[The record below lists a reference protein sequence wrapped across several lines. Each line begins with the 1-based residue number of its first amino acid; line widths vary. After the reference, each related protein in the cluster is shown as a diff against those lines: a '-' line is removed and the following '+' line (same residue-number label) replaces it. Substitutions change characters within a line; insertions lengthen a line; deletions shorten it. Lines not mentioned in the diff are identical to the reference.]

1 MSENNK
7 KGNMPA
13 WHIAPFGVSCLFPR
27 CSEPVHNSKIFL
39 FVNFWLKLLKHLPNF
54 LTTSSDLCNGIKC
67 AFQRNR
73 PKATP
78 SFLCCYFCFLWVQ
91 AVSRLPDVTERWR
104 LGTGASFGIQN
115 LDIFKMRRSLLSKVL
130 FFLNCGFFFLLETF
144 ETKAEQTVN
153 IAWVLPVQI
162 RSQWKHDGKLF
173 SGSYIPN
180 LYFKWRV
187 TKGGPRTNSSRNT

>member
-1 MSENNK
+1 
-7 KGNMPA
+7 MPV
-13 WHIAPFGVSCLFPR
+13 WHIVPFGVSCLFPR
-27 CSEPVHNSKIFL
+27 YSEPAHNSKIFL

-115 LDIFKMRRSLLSKVL
+115 FDIFKMRRSLLSKVL
-130 FFLNCGFFFLLETF
+130 FFLNCGFFFSFRNFWNQSRTDCQHSLGF
-144 ETKAEQTVN
+144 ACANQKPVKA
-153 IAWVLPVQI
+153 WWQI
-162 RSQWKHDGKLF
+162 IFRT
-173 SGSYIPN
+173 
-180 LYFKWRV
+180 LY
-187 TKGGPRTNSSRNT
+187 T